1 MHINAAHSDVD
12 TAAKIIRLVYLYK
25 ILALFLDTNVSS
37 VVAHGKTCVNL
48 VFRLRIVAADASM
61 IINN

>member
-1 MHINAAHSDVD
+1 MRNNAAHSDVQS
-12 TAAKIIRLVYLYK
+12 AAKIIRLVYLCK
-25 ILALFLDTNVSS
+25 ILALFLDTNVSP
-37 VVAHGKTCVNL
+37 VVAHGKTCINL